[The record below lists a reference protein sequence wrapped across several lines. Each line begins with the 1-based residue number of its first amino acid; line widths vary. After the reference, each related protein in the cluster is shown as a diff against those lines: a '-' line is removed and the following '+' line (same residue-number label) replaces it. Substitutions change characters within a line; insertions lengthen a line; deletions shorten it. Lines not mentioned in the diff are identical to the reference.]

1 MYIGNND
8 NLIYYIKE
16 LYSTLIKIRL
26 YTDEAKCRRWDDRPL
41 RPLYPGGT
49 MGEIKDYSI

>member
-26 YTDEAKCRRWDDRPL
+26 YIDEAKCCRWDHRPL

-49 MGEIKDYSI
+49 MGEIKEGK